1 MNRERYLELL
11 HVDGRRLL
19 DAARTADL
27 DAPVPYCEGW
37 TVRDAVEH
45 TAEVYE
51 HKMASI
57 AAGGAELE
65 TWPPE
70 WPENRD
76 PVAWFEDAH
85 TRLLEVLRTTD
96 PSTPS
101 RTWWP
106 QDQTAGFW
114 VRRMAQETAV
124 HRVDVEGATD
134 HPTPVDDGLALDGI
148 DEVLERML
156 AGDWSIDPQPGSTGS
171 IVLATAG
178 RSWLVTMT
186 PEEVTV
192 AEEAT
197 GGDARVDGAPS
208 DLLLWLWG
216 RGPDATVQVSGDGQ
230 AVQRLRR
237 RMARAT
243 Q

>member
-1 MNRERYLELL
+1 MERERYLELL
-11 HVDGRRLL
+11 HLDGRRLL

-27 DAPVPYCEGW
+27 DSPVPYCEGW

-51 HKMASI
+51 HKMACI
-57 AAGGAELE
+57 AAGGAKVESWSPD
-65 TWPPE
+65 WPAD
-70 WPENRD
+70 RD
-76 PVAWFEDAH
+76 PLTWFEDAH
-85 TRLLEVLRTTD
+85 TRLLDVLRKTD
-96 PSTPS
+96 PAAPS
-101 RTWWP
+101 HTWWP
-106 QDQTAGFW
+106 DDQTAGFW

-134 HPTPVDDGLALDGI
+134 HPTPVDDELALDGV
-148 DEVLERML
+148 DEVLKMML
-156 AGDWSIDPQPGSTGS
+156 AGDWSIEPQPGSTGS
-171 IVLATAG
+171 VVVATAG

-186 PEEVTV
+186 PEEVTL
-192 AEEAT
+192 AEEAA

-208 DLLLWLWG
+208 NLLLWLWG
-216 RGPDATVQVSGDGQ
+216 RALDATVQISGDAQ
-230 AVQRLRR
+230 AVQRLRK

>member
-1 MNRERYLELL
+1 MDRARYLDLL
-11 HVDGRRLL
+11 ETDGRRLL
-19 DAARTADL
+19 EAARAADL
-27 DAPVPYCEGW
+27 AAPVPSCAGW

-51 HKMASI
+51 HKMACI
-57 AAGGAELE
+57 AAGGQKVQS
-65 TWPPE
+65 WPPD
-70 WPENRD
+70 WPADRD
-76 PVAWFEDAH
+76 PLQWFEDAH

-96 PSTPS
+96 PAAPS
-101 RTWWP
+101 HTWWP
-106 QDQTAGFW
+106 DDQTAGFW

-124 HRVDVEGATD
+124 HRVDVEGAVGQ
-134 HPTPVDDGLALDGI
+134 PTPVDDDLAVDGI
-148 DEVLERML
+148 DEVLELML

-171 IVLATAG
+171 VVVTTPG

-186 PEEVTV
+186 PEAVSLDDP
-192 AEEAT
+192 AG

-216 RGPDATVQVSGDGQ
+216 RAPDTAVAATGDAQ
-230 AVQRLRR
+230 AVRRLR
-237 RMARAT
+237 ARLALAT